1 MSGGSPLA
9 WASQDTKRW
18 LEPGPSD
25 FKTVMCVTH
34 AYIVDADEKRSALL
48 ARRLRTLAHQVEMRG
63 PGMEELCEAHGQ
75 SAVALVASEQ
85 AEPILKGLRNADIG
99 MPTIIY
105 AEQPIACEI
114 VCAIEAGA
122 LDYLHW
128 PVSKKRLARAV
139 QRAGNRDDPKVRA
152 VRRRSAAKTALRVLS
167 PREIE
172 VLRHL
177 VAGRTSKEIGRE
189 LQISPRTVEI
199 HRRNLLA
206 KLNATASADAVRL
219 GVYAG
224 MDSGVDL
231 PTPDLSNQIF
241 AAASDTA
248 GG

>member
-1 MSGGSPLA
+1 
-9 WASQDTKRW
+9 
-18 LEPGPSD
+18 
-25 FKTVMCVTH
+25 MCVTH

-48 ARRLRTLAHQVEMRG
+48 ARRLRTLAPQVEIRG
-63 PGMEELCEAHGQ
+63 PGAEEICEAHGE

-85 AEPILKGLRNADIG
+85 AEPFLKSLRNDDIG
-99 MPTIIY
+99 MPVIIY
-105 AEQPIACEI
+105 AEQPVACEI

-139 QRAGNRDDPKVRA
+139 QRAGNRDDPKVRGL
-152 VRRRSAAKTALRVLS
+152 RRRSAAKTALRVLS

-172 VLRHL
+172 VVRYL

-206 KLNATASADAVRL
+206 KLNAGASADAVRL

-224 MDSGVDL
+224 MDNDVEL
-231 PTPDLSNQIF
+231 PNPELGS
-241 AAASDTA
+241 AAVSDTA